1 MTRNLLICYGTRYGS
16 TAEVAE
22 KMAETAREIGVAVDL
37 VDLKRNK
44 IRERIQDYDL
54 IVIGSGILGGRW
66 TKEPLKF
73 IEDNLDVLS
82 KAKVAIFVVCGFA
95 AREDKCE
102 TAQVEYLDHFSVE
115 FPGLSPVLTGLFA
128 GVFDFKKYSFPVR
141 ALVKR
146 MIKRQIPS
154 GEEVPDKIDYRNWHK
169 IREWITGLLST

>member
-22 KMAETAREIGVAVDL
+22 KMAETAQEIGVTVDL

-44 IRERIQDYDL
+44 IPERIQDYDL
-54 IVIGSGILGGRW
+54 IVIGSGIMGGRW

-73 IEDNLDVLS
+73 IKDNLEVLS
-82 KAKVAIFVVCGFA
+82 RTKIAIFVVCGFA
-95 AREDKCE
+95 ASEDKCE
-102 TAQVEYLDHFSVE
+102 TAQVEYLDNFSVE

-146 MIKRQIPS
+146 MIKQQIPP
-154 GEEVPDKIDYRNWHK
+154 GEEFPDKIDYRNWDK
-169 IREWITGLLST
+169 ICEWMTGLVSA